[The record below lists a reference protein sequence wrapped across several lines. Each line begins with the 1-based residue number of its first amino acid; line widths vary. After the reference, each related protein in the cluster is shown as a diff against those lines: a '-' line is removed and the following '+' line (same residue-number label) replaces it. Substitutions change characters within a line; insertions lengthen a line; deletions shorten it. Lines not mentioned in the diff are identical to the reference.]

1 MFSYKPLWITLIKQ
15 NKNKTEL
22 QELINCSSSTITKMG
37 KNEYVAMSV
46 LDKICNTLNCNIDDV
61 IEHVKD
67 EEKGV

>member
-37 KNEYVAMSV
+37 KNEYVALDV
-46 LDKICNTLNCNIDDV
+46 LDRICNNLNCTIDEV
-61 IEHVKD
+61 IEHIKD
-67 EEKGV
+67 EKE

>member
-37 KNEYVAMSV
+37 KNKYVAMSV

-61 IEHVKD
+61 IEHAKD